1 MNDEKTVRLAKPVK
15 KGILHLLFSRFFII
29 ILLLAVQIIVYSGL
43 LNLPMWPFWIAAFAF
58 PAFLIARN
66 IPERRTYFN
75 ARRKLEA
82 AGFAK
87 PDAALFR
94 MTAPE
99 IRILAGTPDTQ
110 VESFLTAKS
119 DAELRWQIIMRR
131 FRTTAQPEPA
141 TEPAPTGDEP

>member
-1 MNDEKTVRLAKPVK
+1 MV
-15 KGILHLLFSRFFII
+15 
-29 ILLLAVQIIVYSGL
+29 LLLAVQIVVYSGL

-82 AGFAK
+82 AGFPL

-94 MTAPE
+94 MTSPE
-99 IRILAGTPDTQ
+99 IRTLAGTPDARLETFFQ
-110 VESFLTAKS
+110 AKS
-119 DAELRWQIIMRR
+119 AAELRWQIILRR
-131 FRTTAQPEPA
+131 FRTPAQP
-141 TEPAPTGDEP
+141 EPAPTGDEP